1 MREKMEIKQLAAAL
15 VKAQSS
21 MSGAKKDANNPFF
34 KSKYADLPSV
44 MSAIRPALAE
54 NGLGFVQICHDADQA
69 AKVETIIIHESGET
83 LSCGTISVPVSKND
97 AQAYGSA
104 ITYAKRYS
112 LQAAFGVPSVDDD
125 GNSATMAPPKLFN
138 KAIQSQETD
147 SAKATQE
154 DVAHIKSLIE
164 QSNTELDSF
173 CTWAGIS
180 RLEELPLQMV
190 GKAVDGLQKKIKKA
204 TAELNSKAVMDDS
217 IAKAK
222 AILNGAENEAN

>member
-1 MREKMEIKQLAAAL
+1 MEIKQLAAAL
-15 VKAQSS
+15 VKAQAA

-44 MSAIRPALAE
+44 MAAIRPALAE
-54 NGLGFVQICHDADQA
+54 NGLGFVQICHDAEQA

-125 GNSATMAPPKLFN
+125 GNSAAMAPPRVVQKN
-138 KAIQSQETD
+138 PVNVE
-147 SAKATQE
+147 KATPE
-154 DVAHIKSLIE
+154 DVAHIKSLIAE
-164 QSNTELDSF
+164 SNTELDSF
-173 CTWAGIS
+173 CAWASIS
-180 RLEELPLQMV
+180 RLEELPLSMV
-190 GKAVDGLQKKIKKA
+190 ARAVDGLQKKI
-204 TAELNSKAVMDDS
+204 SKAAEDKKSVMDDS

-222 AILNGAENEAN
+222 AILSGGENVNSN